1 MERTMKKMQLWSGL
15 ILVLWVSISFAH
27 GPSRVKVVEKIVIN
41 ASADKVWDL
50 IKDFDNIH
58 TWLPVVE
65 STEAKGGNEVD
76 ATRELTLKDGGTI
89 TEKLSKYKA
98 DKKSMKYKI
107 TDMSSAKKVHHALSG
122 KDLDVP
128 VLPVN
133 NYSATITVKDKD
145 GQAEVT
151 WKAAFYRAF
160 LNNEPPAE
168 MNEEA
173 GKAAV
178 SGVFKAGL
186 ENLKT
191 MAEGQ

>member
-1 MERTMKKMQLWSGL
+1 MKKIQRWFGL
-15 ILVLWVSISFAH
+15 ILALWVSISFAH
-27 GPSRVKVVEKIVIN
+27 GPSRVKVEESIIVN

-50 IKDFDNIH
+50 IKDFDKLH
-58 TWLPVVE
+58 TWLPGVE
-65 STEAKGGNEVD
+65 NSETQGGNDKGAIRV
-76 ATRELTLKDGGTI
+76 LTLKGGGTI
-89 TEKLSKYKA
+89 TEELKSYKA
-98 DKKSMKYKI
+98 DKKSMKYRI
-107 TDMSSAKKVHHALSG
+107 TEMSTAKTVHHELSG
-122 KDLDVP
+122 GDVDVP

-133 NYSATITVKDKD
+133 NYSATITVKNKD

-160 LNNEPPAE
+160 LNNEPPPE

-191 MAEGQ
+191 MAEGS

>member
-1 MERTMKKMQLWSGL
+1 MKKMQLWSGL
-15 ILVLWVSISFAH
+15 ILALWVSISFAH
-27 GPSRVKVVEKIVIN
+27 GPSRVKVVESIVIN
-41 ASADKVWDL
+41 ASADKVWGL
-50 IKDFDNIH
+50 IKDFDKIH
-58 TWLPVVE
+58 TWLPVIE
-65 STEAKGGNEVD
+65 STEAQGGNEKG
-76 ATRELTLKDGGTI
+76 ATRVLTLKGGGTI
-89 TEKLSKYKA
+89 TEELSKYKV

-107 TDMSSAKKVHHALSG
+107 TEMSTAKTVHHTLSG
-122 KDLDVP
+122 KDVEVP

-133 NYSATITVKDKD
+133 NYSATITVEDKD

-151 WKAAFYRAF
+151 WKSAFYRAF

-178 SGVFKAGL
+178 TGVFKAGL

>member
-1 MERTMKKMQLWSGL
+1 MKRIQLWFGL
-15 ILVLWVSISFAH
+15 ILGLWVSMSVAH
-27 GPSRVKVVEKIVIN
+27 GPSRVKVEESIIIN
-41 ASADKVWDL
+41 ASTDKVWDL
-50 IKDFDNIH
+50 IKDFDQLH

-65 STEAKGGNEVD
+65 SADTQGGNDKGAIRV
-76 ATRELTLKDGGTI
+76 LTLKGGGTI
-89 TEKLSKYKA
+89 TEELKSYKA
-98 DKKSMKYKI
+98 AKKSMKYRI
-107 TDMSSAKKVHHALSG
+107 TEMSTANTVHHELSG
-122 KDLDVP
+122 EDVDVP

-178 SGVFKAGL
+178 TGVFKAGL

>member
-1 MERTMKKMQLWSGL
+1 MKKMQLWSGL

-27 GPSRVKVVEKIVIN
+27 GPSRVKVEESIVIN
-41 ASADKVWDL
+41 ASADKVWGL
-50 IKDFDNIH
+50 IKDFDQLH
-58 TWLPVVE
+58 TWLPPVE
-65 STEAKGGNEVD
+65 STEAKGGNEVG
-76 ATRELTLKDGGTI
+76 ATRVLTLKGGGTI
-89 TEKLSKYKA
+89 TEELKKYKA
-98 DKKSMKYKI
+98 DKKSMKYRI
-107 TDMSSAKKVHHALSG
+107 TEMSTANTVHHELSG
-122 KDLDVP
+122 EDVDVP

-160 LNNEPPAE
+160 LNNEPPVE
-168 MNEEA
+168 MNEET

-178 SGVFKAGL
+178 KGIFKTGL

-191 MAEGQ
+191 MAEGS

>member
-1 MERTMKKMQLWSGL
+1 MKKMQSWSGL
-15 ILVLWVSISFAH
+15 ILALWVSISFAH
-27 GPSRVKVVEKIVIN
+27 GPSRVKVEETIVIN

-50 IKDFDNIH
+50 IKDYDKIH
-58 TWLPVVE
+58 TWLPAIE
-65 STEAKGGNEVD
+65 STDATGGNEVD
-76 ATRELTLKDGGTI
+76 ATRVLTLKGGGTI
-89 TEKLSKYKA
+89 TEELKKYKA
-98 DKKSMKYKI
+98 DKKSMKYRI
-107 TDMSSAKKVHHALSG
+107 TEMSTAKTVHHELSG
-122 KDLDVP
+122 EDVDVP

-133 NYSATITVKDKD
+133 NYSATITVKEQD

-160 LNNEPPAE
+160 LNNEPPPE

-191 MAEGQ
+191 MAEGSQ